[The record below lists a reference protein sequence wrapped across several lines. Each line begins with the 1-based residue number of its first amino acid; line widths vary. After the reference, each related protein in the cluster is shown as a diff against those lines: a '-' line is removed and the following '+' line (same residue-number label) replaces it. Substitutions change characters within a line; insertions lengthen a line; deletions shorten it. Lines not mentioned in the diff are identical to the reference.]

1 MTTKILT
8 TTFGPDFILRTL
20 KTTGVVLL
28 VALLFGTMYFGFYD
42 GLAVFS
48 AGIWS
53 MVNLIFLSVL
63 IRAAVRPD
71 GVDKL
76 AVFGLAFV
84 KFPLL
89 YAAGYFLA
97 TADIFRPIPLLIG
110 FSIIIIIMALKAA
123 ARAILHLDMTG
134 SERTEGAT

>member
-1 MTTKILT
+1 MTAKILT

-53 MVNLIFLSVL
+53 MVNLIFLSAF

-76 AVFGLAFV
+76 TVFGLAFI

-89 YAAGYFLA
+89 YAAGYFLM
-97 TADIFRPIPLLIG
+97 TADIFRPLPLLVG
-110 FSIIIIIMALKAA
+110 FSIIIVVMALKAV
-123 ARAILHLDMTG
+123 ARALLNLDIA
-134 SERTEGAT
+134 GAGKTQGAA